1 MKKMHQ
7 KIIIAIDGHSSCGKS
22 TLAKNVA
29 KALKYG
35 YIDTGAMYRSVTLF
49 TLENGMI
56 RDGEIREGE
65 LKNSLANINI
75 SFRYNEKTN
84 HNDTYLNGENV
95 EEKIRT
101 MDISS
106 LVSHV
111 SALKIVRDA
120 MVDQQRK
127 MGTEK
132 GIVMDGRD
140 IGSTVF
146 PQAELKI
153 FLTADPNV
161 RAQRRYDEILGNGK
175 KANFEE
181 VKNNLLERDDFD
193 SNRKE
198 SPLRKADDA
207 LTLDNSEMTREEGAA
222 WVVEKAL
229 KLIDKKA

>member
-1 MKKMHQ
+1 MHS

-29 KALKYG
+29 KVLKYG

-49 TLENGMI
+49 CIQNDI
-56 RDGEIREGE
+56 IKDGKINEVE
-65 LKNSLANINI
+65 LNKQLSNINI
-75 SFRYNEKTN
+75 SFQFNEAIQQ
-84 HNDTYLNGENV
+84 NDTYLNGKNV
-95 EEKIRT
+95 EESIRS
-101 MDISS
+101 MQVSS

-127 MGTEK
+127 MGEEK

-153 FLTADPNV
+153 FLTAQADI
-161 RAQRRYDEILGNGK
+161 RAERRYQEILGNGK
-175 KANFEE
+175 KANFDE
-181 VKNNLLERDDFD
+181 VKQNLLERDEFD
-193 SNRKE
+193 TNRKE

-207 LTLDNSEMTREEGAA
+207 KILDNSNMTREQGAA

-229 KLIDKKA
+229 ELIEK

>member
-1 MKKMHQ
+1 MHQ

>member
-1 MKKMHQ
+1 MPD

-35 YIDTGAMYRSVTLF
+35 YVDTGAMYRSVTLF
-49 TLENGMI
+49 CI
-56 RDGEIREGE
+56 RKGLIKEGVIDE
-65 LKNSLANINI
+65 ESLKNQINTIDI
-75 SFRYNEKTN
+75 SFRFNSENN
-84 HNDTYLNGENV
+84 HNDTFLNGENV
-95 EEKIRT
+95 EENIRT
-101 MDISS
+101 MEVSS

-111 SALKIVRDA
+111 SALKIVRIA

-127 MGTEK
+127 MGVKK

-153 FLTADPNV
+153 FLTAEPDI
-161 RAQRRYDEILGNGK
+161 RARRRYQEILGNGK

-181 VKNNLLERDDFD
+181 VKQNLLERDDFD
-193 SNRKE
+193 TNRKE

-207 LTLDNSEMTREEGAA
+207 LILDNSDMTREQGAE
-222 WVVEKAL
+222 WVVEKAM
-229 KLIDKKA
+229 KLIDKQ